1 MLSPALDETTVSGLV
16 ADATAAPSMH
26 NTQPWRFHYT
36 PDSRTLA
43 LSADLDRALPYSDP
57 TLTGLHMGC
66 GAALLNLRVA
76 AVHQGLRPVT
86 TLLPDPRDP
95 SLLATVRL
103 ESAATAAEAQADA
116 QDEAQAE
123 ARDDGLGSLHPAIHD
138 RHTSREPFTD
148 QELPEEVR
156 CALAGAARREG
167 AELAFLI
174 GPHLQFVLDLIQDA
188 EGYSRMA
195 PGREAEL
202 RQWTWDAKSDSPA
215 DGVPDYAFGPRKRA
229 GRAPARDF
237 AGAGAVSGRP
247 VADFEDRPHLALL
260 STPEDG
266 PADWLRA
273 GQAMERVLLLATRHG
288 VSGAPATQALEHPE
302 LRWLLR
308 DPVSGTGHVQMVL
321 RLGYGPRGPRTPRRP
336 IRDVLTIGD

>member
-1 MLSPALDETTVSGLV
+1 MLSPALDETTVSSLV

-26 NTQPWRFHYT
+26 NAQPWRFHYT

-57 TLTGLHMGC
+57 TLAGLHMGC

-76 AVHQGLRPVT
+76 AVHRALLPVT
-86 TLLPDPRDP
+86 ALLPDPRDP

-103 ESAATAAEAQADA
+103 ESAATGAEAQ
-116 QDEAQAE
+116 
-123 ARDDGLGSLHPAIHD
+123 DDGLGSLHPAIHE
-138 RHTSREPFTD
+138 RHTSRQPFTD
-148 QELPEEVR
+148 RELPEEVR

-167 AELAFLI
+167 AGLAFLT

-188 EGYSRMA
+188 EGYNRMS

-202 RQWTWDAKSDSPA
+202 RQWTWNAKTDSPA

-237 AGAGAVSGRP
+237 AGAGAGAVPGRP

-288 VSGAPATQALEHPE
+288 VSGTPATQALEHPE

-336 IRDVLTIGD
+336 VRDVLTIGD

>member
-1 MLSPALDETTVSGLV
+1 MLDETTVNGLV

-26 NTQPWRFHYT
+26 NAQPWRFHYA

-43 LSADLDRALPYSDP
+43 LSADLDRALPSSDP
-57 TLTGLHMGC
+57 TLAGLHLGC

-76 AVHQGLRPVT
+76 AVHRALRPET
-86 TLLPDPRDP
+86 ALLPDPRDP

-103 ESAATAAEAQADA
+103 ESATTGTATATATGTEAQ
-116 QDEAQAE
+116 
-123 ARDDGLGSLHPAIHD
+123 DDGLRALHPAIHD
-138 RHTSREPFTD
+138 RHTSRQPFTD
-148 QELPEEVR
+148 QDLPEEVR
-156 CALAGAARREG
+156 RALADAARQEG
-167 AELAFLI
+167 AELTFLT

-188 EGYSRMA
+188 EGYNRMS

-202 RQWTWDAKSDSPA
+202 RQWTWNAASDSSA
-215 DGVPDYAFGPRKRA
+215 DGVPDYAFGPRK
-229 GRAPARDF
+229 GGGGAPVRDF
-237 AGAGAVSGRP
+237 AGTGVVPGRT
-247 VADFEDRPHLALL
+247 VADFEDRPHLFLL

-273 GQAMERVLLLATRHG
+273 GQAMERVLLLATLHG
-288 VSGAPATQALEHPE
+288 VSGTPATQALEHPE

-336 IRDVLTIGD
+336 VGDVLTIGD